1 MRYTKT
7 ENGLT
12 SAQDTPK
19 IKNYACAED
28 VCQALADGCFTTG
41 EVFSVPVVNGIFE
54 DMASDI
60 AEIKSYV
67 PNSTSISNQ
76 LTNVSQVQGMIEN
89 GATAFTDCWT
99 RLTNVE
105 CCANTNASSISQIAA
120 VIPES
125 ASSINKLVDAT
136 TLSGVTDRV
145 TNLEG
150 CAGLTCVGTVTCA
163 TTCDATPI
171 TPDANGTLDLSPLA
185 LACDL
190 TETNSSLSSL
200 STTVGT
206 HTTCI
211 SCIEHDVDVNAT
223 CISGVESSV
232 TALQGCPGLNCTGTL
247 VSSDL
252 TTLNSCASTHT
263 TCIGCFENR
272 ISALERCAGLD
283 CTGTLTAACFSLS
296 GTTLTITI

>member
-28 VCQALADGCFTTG
+28 VCQALSDGCFENG

-54 DMASDI
+54 DLSSDI
-60 AEIKSYV
+60 AEIKSFI

-76 LTNVSQVQGMIEN
+76 LTNVSQVQGMIESG
-89 GATAFTDCWT
+89 GADYSACWT

-120 VIPES
+120 VIPAS
-125 ASSINKLVDAT
+125 ASSINKLVDST
-136 TLSGVTDRV
+136 TLTGVTDRV
-145 TNLEG
+145 TALEG
-150 CAGLTCVGTVTCA
+150 CAGIACVGTVTCA
-163 TTCDATPI
+163 TTCDATAI
-171 TPDANGTLDLSPLA
+171 TPDANGALNLSSLA

-211 SCIEHDVDVNAT
+211 SCMENDIDANAT

-232 TALQGCPGLNCTGTL
+232 TALQGCPGLACTGTL

-252 TTLNSCASTHT
+252 TSLNNCASTHT
-263 TCIGCFENR
+263 TCIECFGER
-272 ISALERCAGLD
+272 ISALENCAGLS
-283 CTGTLTAACFSLS
+283 CVGTLTAACFSLNGS
-296 GTTLTITI
+296 VLTITI